1 MNVNIYSYSSHTL
14 YDLSKLF
21 EQNGKSV
28 TKSYGSFMKL
38 MDKVGPPEKPHGSP
52 SSQQFLG
59 KLPKIADNLFKI
71 PTLK

>member
-1 MNVNIYSYSSHTL
+1 
-14 YDLSKLF
+14 
-21 EQNGKSV
+21 
-28 TKSYGSFMKL
+28 MKL

-71 PTLK
+71 PTLKQIGIDETKDCG